1 MIDIEHEELLTL
13 SAAAR
18 RLPHGRAN
26 KPVHVATMHRWCSHG
41 LAGGAR
47 LETVKIGGVRYT
59 STEALER
66 FIARC
71 TSTDDTTTVTTRSR
85 QREIARAESELDK
98 AGI

>member
-1 MIDIEHEELLTL
+1 MIDIEQEELLTL
-13 SAAAR
+13 LAAAR
-18 RLPHGRAN
+18 RLPHGRAS
-26 KPVHVATMHRWCSHG
+26 KPVHVATLHRWCSHG

-66 FIARC
+66 FIENCSA
-71 TSTDDTTTVTTRSR
+71 TNEPTALTTRSR